1 MCLLLYLQ
9 VKIKYGEERHYCPS
23 EPPCSLPF
31 LEPYEEHEFVYHT
44 KKTAALIC
52 GCGYGHILAHKFVQ
66 HVKDIHGVQLTTDEA
81 AERHFWHN
89 LVEFERVYGC
99 HRNSKRVKCTFRSPI
114 EHLMLNVHACVTD
127 AQPSPYPRYDEFV
140 RLLPKWL
147 RPTFGFPQPE
157 GREAK
162 WQTARNQRPRSAS
175 RHRGSRKRTRS
186 RPRQQPGQQDQPRQ
200 RSPVPPP
207 QHQGRQS
214 RRDARET
221 PLRDEQPDPAVHQ
234 EQSRPPKRLRRDV
247 TTRLPETFTEQDR
260 LEALRI
266 EYEHKVQLARE
277 KTGYGNLGQ
286 LESEDDDGTGSQRP
300 FQARVQG
307 RHQSAATASRAPASG
322 GARPKTVAFSAQ
334 PPSPGVVSLLS
345 EGECSAS
352 DMEVEPLPTTREV
365 SMYSYKDYTTSN
377 NNLALVPYV
386 DTKGRLG
393 LSNNVNFINS
403 LKFEP
408 GDLITAKLKDMRLR
422 LQSDDSTSELQRR
435 ASELNLMEQRES
447 ESPDVIMEEP
457 EETQVMPVHTALQ
470 PGTGWQP
477 TPEQIEKLAQA
488 VSPSSPSPPTAVVQE
503 AQQTPSAQETS
514 STPVQE
520 PSVQSATPDTAQQ
533 HGTSASASSTVQQPE
548 QPEIA
553 CRDVRIT
560 SGQYI
565 QVDGDLIPNPDY
577 KPKDQP
583 KNQAQKPSASQ
594 KPQKPH
600 QQQNFPPNP
609 NPQQK
614 PASSKILS
622 EFGETE
628 FHLDIRLLELLKI
641 PPVLTASSPYVTY
654 DKEIACNMKGFAEYG
669 DVRVSDDRKGSGKK
683 LRLFSKYS
691 MFPGQYAILA
701 MTSKP
706 IAYVTI
712 TCHPRF
718 HAKEDYSRLWKQYN
732 PSQFPVIVETLDV
745 RPGNLAMMRNVV
757 AISMVLLQM
766 YHPATAASR
775 ALDFSLDATW
785 TSNIYTPK
793 TRQNLVTCITVYS
806 LEI

>member
-31 LEPYEEHEFVYHT
+31 LEPYEEHDFVYHA
-44 KKTAALIC
+44 KKSAALIC

-66 HVKDIHGVQLTTDEA
+66 HVKDIHGVQLTTSEA

-140 RLLPKWL
+140 RLLPKWM

-157 GREAK
+157 GKGAK

-186 RPRQQPGQQDQPRQ
+186 RPRPQPGQQDQPRQ

-207 QHQGRQS
+207 QHQERQS
-214 RRDARET
+214 RRDVRET
-221 PLRDEQPDPAVHQ
+221 PLRDEQPDLAVHQ
-234 EQSRPPKRLRRDV
+234 EQSRPSKRLRRDV
-247 TTRLPETFTEQDR
+247 TTRLPETFTEEDR

-266 EYEHKVQLARE
+266 EYEHKVKLARE
-277 KTGYGNLGQ
+277 KTGFSNLGQ
-286 LESEDDDGTGSQRP
+286 LESEDDDGTGSHRP

-307 RHQSAATASRAPASG
+307 RHQPTATVSRPPASG

-352 DMEVEPLPTTREV
+352 DMEVEPLPSTQEA
-365 SMYSYKDYTTSN
+365 SMYNHKDYTTSY

-393 LSNNVNFINS
+393 LPNNVSFINS

-408 GDLITAKLKDMRLR
+408 GDLIAAKLKGMRLR
-422 LQSDDSTSELQRR
+422 LQSDDSTADLQRR
-435 ASELNLMEQRES
+435 ASELNLTEQREG

-457 EETQVMPVHTALQ
+457 EETQVMPVHTAYQ

-477 TPEQIEKLAQA
+477 TPALEKLAQ
-488 VSPSSPSPPTAVVQE
+488 VQPPSSPEPPTAVVHE
-503 AQQTPSAQETS
+503 AQQTSCAQESS
-514 STPVQE
+514 STTVQE
-520 PSVQSATPDTAQQ
+520 PSVQSGASDKAQQ
-533 HGTSASASSTVQQPE
+533 PGTSASASSTVQQPA
-548 QPEIA
+548 QTDIA

-565 QVDGDLIPNPDY
+565 QVDRDLLPNPDY

-583 KNQAQKPSASQ
+583 KNQTQKSSAPQ

-600 QQQNFPPNP
+600 QQQTFPQILILHKNP
-609 NPQQK
+609 HPLK
-614 PASSKILS
+614 YSASSAK
-622 EFGETE
+622 
-628 FHLDIRLLELLKI
+628 R
-641 PPVLTASSPYVTY
+641 SS
-654 DKEIACNMKGFAEYG
+654 I
-669 DVRVSDDRKGSGKK
+669 SISG
-683 LRLFSKYS
+683 
-691 MFPGQYAILA
+691 
-701 MTSKP
+701 
-706 IAYVTI
+706 
-712 TCHPRF
+712 C
-718 HAKEDYSRLWKQYN
+718 
-732 PSQFPVIVETLDV
+732 
-745 RPGNLAMMRNVV
+745 
-757 AISMVLLQM
+757 
-766 YHPATAASR
+766 
-775 ALDFSLDATW
+775 
-785 TSNIYTPK
+785 
-793 TRQNLVTCITVYS
+793 
-806 LEI
+806 